1 MKYLVAICRHTVCC
15 ICKPTFNGILR
26 PTIGCICSCPQL
38 VQLALSTATDDPDCT
53 AVLLLC
59 RTTNRVT
66 AARCSIESSSGSSR
80 KRFVLSCKETL
91 ALLGLATTT
100 ASTSTSVQKRSII
113 IIIIIPGTN
122 VIFTHTFVWTFRQRA
137 VQQMAELLP
146 LLKL

>member
-66 AARCSIESSSGSSR
+66 ARCSIESSSSSSR

-100 ASTSTSVQKRSII
+100 ASTSTSLQKRSI

-122 VIFTHTFVWTFRQRA
+122 VIFTHTFVSTFRQRA

>member
-66 AARCSIESSSGSSR
+66 ARCSIESSSSSSR

-91 ALLGLATTT
+91 ALLGLATAT

-113 IIIIIPGTN
+113 IIIIPGTN
-122 VIFTHTFVWTFRQRA
+122 VIFTRTFVSTFRQRA

>member
-66 AARCSIESSSGSSR
+66 ARCSIESSSSSSR

-91 ALLGLATTT
+91 ALLGLATAT
-100 ASTSTSVQKRSII
+100 ASTSTSVQKRPI

-122 VIFTHTFVWTFRQRA
+122 VIFTHTFVSTFRQRA

>member
-66 AARCSIESSSGSSR
+66 ARCSIESSSSSSR

-91 ALLGLATTT
+91 ALLGLATAT

-113 IIIIIPGTN
+113 IIIIPGTN
-122 VIFTHTFVWTFRQRA
+122 VIFTRTFVSTFRQRA
-137 VQQMAELLP
+137 VQQMAKLLP

>member
-38 VQLALSTATDDPDCT
+38 VQLALSTATDDPDCI
-53 AVLLLC
+53 VLLLS

-66 AARCSIESSSGSSR
+66 ARCSIESSSSR

-91 ALLGLATTT
+91 ALLGLATAT

-113 IIIIIPGTN
+113 IIIIPGTN
-122 VIFTHTFVWTFRQRA
+122 VIFTHTFVSTFRQRA

>member
-66 AARCSIESSSGSSR
+66 ARCSIESSSSR

-100 ASTSTSVQKRSII
+100 ASTSTSLQKRSI

-122 VIFTHTFVWTFRQRA
+122 VIFTHTFVSTFRQRA